1 MKRILTYRIEENTD
15 VENFLRRRLGFSKKQ
30 ISALK
35 FRENGIRVN
44 GSRRRVTEKL
54 QPGDLLEIL
63 VEEEGKSSSQ
73 LIPAEGTV
81 SVLYEDEDLMVVDK
95 TAGILVHPSGGHYQD
110 TLANQLMGYFQK
122 RGETPV
128 LRSIGR
134 LDKDTSGA
142 VLFAKTKL
150 SAARLSEE
158 REQGRYE
165 KEYLALAEG
174 YFRENSGEIH
184 IPVGQVPGSHPIRMK
199 TDPENGKEA
208 HTYWKLEKQFP
219 EAALL
224 KLHITTGRTHQIRVH
239 MAEIGH
245 PLLGDP
251 LYGKDCKD
259 FSRAALH
266 AHVLQLAHPVTGER
280 LVIES
285 PLPLDFTE
293 YLRSAPAFSK

>member
-15 VENFLRRRLGFSKKQ
+15 IENFLRKLGFSKKQ

-73 LIPAEGTV
+73 LIPAEGMV

-150 SAARLSEE
+150 SAARLSKE
-158 REQGRYE
+158 RELGRYE

-174 YFRENSGEIH
+174 YFGENSGEVH
-184 IPVGQVPGSHPIRMK
+184 IPVSQVPGSHPIRMK

-224 KLHITTGRTHQIRVH
+224 RIHITTGRTHQIRVH
-239 MAEIGH
+239 MAGIGH

-251 LYGKDCKD
+251 LYGKDCRD

-266 AHVLQLAHPVTGER
+266 AHVLHLTHPVTGER

-293 YLRSAPAFSK
+293 YLRSVPAL

>member
-15 VENFLRRRLGFSKKQ
+15 VEDFLRRRLGFSKKQ

-73 LIPAEGTV
+73 LIPAEGMV

-95 TAGILVHPSGGHYQD
+95 PAGILVHPSGGHYQD

-150 SAARLSEE
+150 SAARLSKE

-165 KEYLALAEG
+165 KEYLALVEG
-174 YFRENSGEIH
+174 CFGEN
-184 IPVGQVPGSHPIRMK
+184 
-199 TDPENGKEA
+199 
-208 HTYWKLEKQFP
+208 
-219 EAALL
+219 
-224 KLHITTGRTHQIRVH
+224 
-239 MAEIGH
+239 EIG
-245 PLLGDP
+245 
-251 LYGKDCKD
+251 
-259 FSRAALH
+259 R
-266 AHVLQLAHPVTGER
+266 AHV
-280 LVIES
+280 
-285 PLPLDFTE
+285 
-293 YLRSAPAFSK
+293 